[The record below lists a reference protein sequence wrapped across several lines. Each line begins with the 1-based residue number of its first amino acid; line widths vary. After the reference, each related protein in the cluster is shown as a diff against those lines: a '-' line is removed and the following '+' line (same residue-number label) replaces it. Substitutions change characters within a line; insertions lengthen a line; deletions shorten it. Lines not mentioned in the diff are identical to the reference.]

1 MFEGKKLICV
11 SKEGLELEETDE
23 EKKAREAEIAEF
35 TDLCSAVKDGL
46 GDKVEKVII
55 SNRITDSP
63 SLVSLV
69 GRRTW
74 LVLSIFHSFVLI
86 NHFFS

>member
-1 MFEGKKLICV
+1 MPSPSSNVRRKKLICV

-35 TDLCSAVKDGL
+35 TDLCSAVKDAL
-46 GDKVEKVII
+46 GDKVELSSLTV
-55 SNRITDSP
+55 SRAFL

-74 LVLSIFHSFVLI
+74 LVLSIFIHLC
-86 NHFFS
+86 